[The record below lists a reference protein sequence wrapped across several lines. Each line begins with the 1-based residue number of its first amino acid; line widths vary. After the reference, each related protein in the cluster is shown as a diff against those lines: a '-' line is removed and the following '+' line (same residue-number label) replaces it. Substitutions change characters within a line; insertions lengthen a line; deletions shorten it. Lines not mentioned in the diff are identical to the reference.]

1 MATHPRI
8 RSTKNHAV
16 KILSEDSDL
25 LREIIQVTLKEM
37 LEGLLDESI
46 GAKKENVLNL
56 ALVIAQATTGVA

>member
-37 LEGLLDESI
+37 LEG
-46 GAKKENVLNL
+46 
-56 ALVIAQATTGVA
+56 